1 MGSSFSPLPKSPL
14 VDANLLFDYLV
25 RRFCVRADPPIKV
38 PNLRKLSTPDLK
50 EAFRW
55 YLDLAKPIQTSP
67 HVIAEIQ
74 GLAKSRLHWYGERLA
89 SFWTFAQQELTRL
102 RLQEDLIRIVEMDT
116 DDLPSLGPTD
126 TSLLALAARSE
137 SLVLT
142 DEGGLRGRCD
152 EKQIRVWGSS
162 EILSEWQDRVS

>member
-1 MGSSFSPLPKSPL
+1 MGSSLSPLPKSPL

-25 RRFCVRADPPIKV
+25 WQFCVQADPPIEV
-38 PNLRKLSTPDLK
+38 PNLQKLSTPDLK

-74 GLAKSRLHWYGERLA
+74 GLAKSRLRWYGKTLA
-89 SFWTFAQQELTRL
+89 PFWRFAQQELVRL
-102 RLQEDLIRIVEMDT
+102 GLQEDLIRVVEMDR
-116 DDLPSLGPTD
+116 DDLPSFGPTD
-126 TSLLALAARSE
+126 TSLLTLAARPD
-137 SLVLT
+137 SLMLT
-142 DEGGLRGRCD
+142 DDGALRGRCD

-162 EILSEWQDRVS
+162 EILAEWQTRVA